1 MLDPRRYVL
10 LRDSK
15 MLGPALPFRP
25 NARTIQGTA
34 FIWYD
39 AGLQVDV
46 WLRDNHRKA
55 RFYQPGQAHFL
66 LEREKFAEFLRRGS
80 RTESMRVWV
89 ETPVRS
95 RTEYADDPE
104 WMSGRTTV
112 VNELGHTGWVVL
124 PTGAVQ
130 RHGRL
135 WPTDPLRR
143 RSDQWPDM
151 SHGAAASALLMP
163 RPLFN
168 GQSPIEGSARAIEWR
183 GRAAW
188 EVSCVPTIDQTLL
201 ESVATDDVPDHE
213 LAGADRVEFVI
224 DNERNIILEWRCI
237 FEDQVYRR
245 FWFEELVFDMAID
258 STLFDIDAGPKP
270 PPVIDDRPP
279 RPPEMLLIDSAGAT
293 LQQGDLRVWRW
304 LVDDQ
309 LSENLSN
316 LPSTYPHPVSIG
328 AEARFLIR
336 STPPHDCIA
345 FFEPDGDYRSSI
357 AIHAAPTGAIVSGTE
372 NVGRFEP
379 SAEGTLM
386 RLPCPAKA
394 GTYIIKLTGTWPPPF
409 NRPEPPNPDVPVY
422 FATWAFAITTSGN
435 PDFVDEEP
443 RGPDAGILAV
453 IPLANPSPSSDFN
466 LPTTDD

>member
-1 MLDPRRYVL
+1 MLDSCRYVL
-10 LRDSK
+10 LRDIE

-25 NARTIQGTA
+25 NAHTIQGTA

-39 AGLQVDV
+39 AELQVDV

-66 LEREKFAEFLRRGS
+66 LEREQFAEFLDRGS

-95 RTEYADDPE
+95 RTEYADDLE
-104 WMSGRTTV
+104 WMSGRTTI

-135 WPTDPLRR
+135 WPSDPLRR

-151 SHGAAASALLMP
+151 NHGAAASALLMP

-168 GQSPIEGSARAIEWR
+168 GQSPIEDSVRAIDWY

-188 EVSCVPTIDQTLL
+188 EVSCVPAIDQTSP
-201 ESVATDDVPDHE
+201 ESVATDDVPYHE
-213 LAGADRVEFVI
+213 LDGADRVEFVI

-245 FWFEELVFDMAID
+245 FWFENLTFDEPID
-258 STLFDIDAGPKP
+258 PDLFDIDAGPKP
-270 PPVIDDRPP
+270 PPVPDNRPP
-279 RPPEMLLIDSAGAT
+279 HPPEVLLVDSTGT
-293 LQQGDLRVWRW
+293 PLQQGDLGVWRW
-304 LVDDQ
+304 LVDGQ
-309 LSENLSN
+309 LSESLNT
-316 LPSTYPHPVSIG
+316 PPTAYPLPVSVG
-328 AEARFLIR
+328 AEAHFLIR
-336 STPPHDCIA
+336 STAPQDCIA
-345 FFEPDGDYRSSI
+345 FFERNGDRRSSTTV
-357 AIHAAPTGAIVSGTE
+357 HAAPVEAIVSGTK
-372 NVGRFEP
+372 NIGRFEP
-379 SAEGTLM
+379 SDDGTFM
-386 RLPCPAKA
+386 RLPCPAQS

-409 NRPEPPNPDVPVY
+409 NRAEPPHPDVPVY
-422 FATWAFAITTSGN
+422 FATWIFAITTSGN
-435 PDFVDEEP
+435 PDFVESP
-443 RGPDAGILAV
+443 RDSTMGIVAV
-453 IPLANPSPSSDFN
+453 TPLAASKP
-466 LPTTDD
+466 PTTDD